1 MRKRLQLIDIAAEAD
16 QILNEE
22 LEKKKIKAKTAE
34 VRIYDVRTGGDQGDK
49 RTYNYPAEINLRE
62 LKYNNGRPV
71 REQAFNTLL
80 NKISTRLTNEVS
92 DIGRVVYV
100 VIEHEDN

>member
-1 MRKRLQLIDIAAEAD
+1 MGRRLQLIDIAAEAD

-34 VRIYDVRTGGDQGDK
+34 VRIYDIKTVGVQGDK
-49 RTYNYPAEINLRE
+49 RTYSYPAEINLRE
-62 LKYNNGRPV
+62 LRYHNGKPV
-71 REQAFNTLL
+71 REQTFNTLL

-100 VIEHEDN
+100 VIENKGN